1 LTRHDVR
8 PHLHESLIARRPRR
22 TSVGVLVAL
31 CAGFAGV
38 AVPAASA
45 SAATSP
51 VSRIAGATR
60 FQTAIAA
67 SQDQF
72 ATAGS
77 AHAVVLTRADTYPDA
92 LAGGPLAAKVG
103 GPLLLTSSASLDAG
117 VQAEIIRVLPA
128 GGTVYILGGTSAV
141 STSVETTITGLGFAV
156 KRVAGAD
163 RFATAVAV
171 ADQMGDPTTVFE
183 ATGLNFPDALAGGP
197 PAIKSGGVILLTN
210 GSTQSTATAAY
221 LAAHPGGKHYALGG
235 PAAAADKTATPLV
248 GDDRYSTAAG
258 VADTFFPA
266 APMVGVATGTT
277 FPDALAAGPD
287 LAAKGAPL
295 LLVAPTGPVPEGTTA
310 VMLALSASVKS
321 AVVFGGTASVSDDVS
336 AQLGTLANAGAVA
349 VAANTSAAFTG
360 RYGVASETQTGTS
373 SVNVAQVID
382 GTNGAV
388 TTYVKTGTAPPADT
402 TATLAQLQAVPLDA
416 AGLEAAVNTLYK
428 AYDTK
433 VGLTSTDADTLFLA
447 NAPQVFLNPITP
459 PTLRLAT
466 YAALAA
472 APETGVTS
480 GVKDST
486 GRAGIEISV
495 QLTGTTAAD
504 SGKLSFIFDPVTGLP
519 LEDTAFSSTGAAVL
533 RTTVTS
539 VTTTNTVPTNPFV

>member
-1 LTRHDVR
+1 M
-8 PHLHESLIARRPRR
+8 
-22 TSVGVLVAL
+22 
-31 CAGFAGV
+31 
-38 AVPAASA
+38 PAASA

-60 FQTAIAA
+60 FETAIAA

-141 STSVETTITGLGFAV
+141 STAVETTLTGLGFAV

-171 ADQMGDPTTVFE
+171 ADQMGDPTTIFE

-360 RYGVASETQTGTS
+360 RYGVATETLTGTS
-373 SVNVAQVID
+373 SVNVTQVID